1 MEGVDH
7 LLYNLLVL
15 GCVSDDHGKVWLR
28 SPMDLYIVETM
39 PLYDQQ
45 VRSVC
50 ILCYAGDIFSFIR
63 VVDDKIKVSV
73 DDSNGAA
80 AYGVSKIIKHI
91 GQ

>member
-45 VRSVC
+45 VRYVC
-50 ILCYAGDIFSFIR
+50 ILRYAGDIFSFIK
-63 VVDDKIKVSV
+63 VVDDKVSV
-73 DDSNGAA
+73 DDSKGAA

-91 GQ
+91 CQ